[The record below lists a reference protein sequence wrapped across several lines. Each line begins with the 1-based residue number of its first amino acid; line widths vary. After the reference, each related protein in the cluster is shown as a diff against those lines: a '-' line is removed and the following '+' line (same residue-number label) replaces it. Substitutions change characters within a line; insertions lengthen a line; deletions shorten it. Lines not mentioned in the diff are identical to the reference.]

1 MEFLEHYKFPI
12 NFKFEITFITNTSS
26 FIRNYNWNLPK
37 ISTFLEILNA
47 FGGDF
52 IINLWYHRPFET
64 KCEENLKFPRNSN
77 CNEGRF
83 REFSIAFYLVSG
95 ILDEISRKFRLKSR
109 VRKKFLGVK
118 YFIILYIFF
127 YSLNFFGRSILD
139 EISRKFRLKSKLPNW
154 AQFHQLQLID
164 FQFNCNLDL
173 NSISTFTNYN
183 PNPNRSTG
191 WLWQWIWFWLW
202 LRLSG
207 SLFRI

>member
-1 MEFLEHYKFPI
+1 MEFPEHYKFPI
-12 NFKFEITFITNTSS
+12 NFKFEITFITNTSIS
-26 FIRNYNWNLPK
+26 IRNYKWKFPK
-37 ISTFLEILNA
+37 ISIFLEILNA
-47 FGGDF
+47 FRGDF
-52 IINLWYHRPFET
+52 IINLWYHRLFET

-77 CNEGRF
+77 CNKGRF

-95 ILDEISRKFRLKSR
+95 
-109 VRKKFLGVK
+109 
-118 YFIILYIFF
+118 
-127 YSLNFFGRSILD
+127 ILD

-173 NSISTFTNYN
+173 NSIWTFTNYN